1 MGEAGDGERVMILRV
16 SGKNLEIGEA
26 FRSHI
31 EARIDSALAKHGAKL
46 VAGHVTVEPEG
57 SGFRADCALHLSSGA
72 MLQADA
78 KAHDPYATFNRAADL
93 IENQV
98 RRHRGRLLNHHPG
111 AAASKALTS
120 EPRRAPPAPSLSKEK
135 EGPSGHPAV
144 IAELMPEFK
153 RMTVS
158 AAAMELDSTNAQIV
172 VFGHA
177 SDGRTNIV
185 YRRPDG
191 NIGWIDPGRK

>member
-1 MGEAGDGERVMILRV
+1 MILRV